1 MNMMK
6 QIQRSKLCIHLISD
20 LVPGSGQ
27 GWANLIDTDIVYDK
41 LGFPYIPARRIK
53 GVLKEAALELEQF
66 NVIEKN
72 ISLNIFG
79 DNEKQGHH
87 FCLYNATLEHIDEL
101 HKECLNS
108 EYSKFLN
115 KYAILDYYT
124 TVRYQTKIDDD
135 GIADDNSLRSVRAI
149 ARENKFY
156 SIIEYEKDDYDILK
170 KCISNVT
177 HMGMMRTRGFGE
189 VKLSLIPLEE
199 ADNFKLCFE
208 DNKEYDVSLY
218 LENESALTVTSAEGK
233 SLDYINGG
241 SILGYF
247 ANEYLKNNETDATF
261 YNLFVNG
268 NIRFSNAYISDEN
281 WNQYYPVKESIFKQ
295 KVGDKYFDQCKRKNK
310 EDANKSKVRN
320 KFVTSDGFIC
330 EVEKEMVYHHRRPD
344 DKSIG
349 HVVSNEIDGMG
360 MFYQTQTISPK
371 QKFIAHI
378 YGKGKDLKLIL
389 DNVDTYMQIGSSKY
403 VQYGNVRIDHIICE
417 EIQPRILNKGSEV
430 VCTLLS
436 PLVLLDNKNDSLVNA
451 KSLNNVLPIEIS
463 DFFISYRKLGGYN
476 AKWKLQKPS
485 YTAFKEGSCIK
496 GILTEDTK
504 DSLVVGS
511 LIQEGN
517 GILQI
522 QLIEEINDPK
532 GIKYQTTIEEQ
543 CKLEKLRDVVI
554 YSMKE
559 RMHLQL
565 LKAIKNISKP
575 IGLSASSVG
584 RLLSMMQENK
594 WGEFKKEVANIAEE
608 DKKRKIEDILQEIIG
623 ICDEIYQKYGLV
635 GKFYKKEF
643 YLIACKEYFTKL
655 KIDGRKE

>member
-6 QIQRSKLCIHLISD
+6 QIQRSKLCIHLKSD

-27 GWANLIDTDIVYDK
+27 GWASLIDTDIVYDK
-41 LGFPYIPARRIK
+41 LGFPYIPAKRIK

-66 NVIEKN
+66 NVLEKN
-72 ISLNIFG
+72 TSLNIFG
-79 DNEKQGHH
+79 DNEKQGHY
-87 FCLYNATLEHIDEL
+87 FCLQNATLDQIDDL

-108 EYSKFLN
+108 EYATFLN
-115 KYAILDYYT
+115 KYAVLDYYT
-124 TVRYQTKIDDD
+124 TVRYQTRINDD
-135 GIADDNSLRSVRAI
+135 GIADDNSLRSVRAV

-156 SIIEYEKDDYDILK
+156 SVIEYEKEDYEILK
-170 KCISNVT
+170 KCIYNVT
-177 HMGMMRTRGFGE
+177 HMGMTRTRGFGE

-199 ADNFKLCFE
+199 AKKFKLSFE
-208 DNKEYDVSLY
+208 DDKEYDVSLY
-218 LENESALTVTSAEGK
+218 LENESTLTIASAEGK
-233 SLDYINGG
+233 TLDYINGG

-247 ANEYLKNNETDATF
+247 ANEYLKNNDTDATF
-261 YNLFVNG
+261 YDLFVNG

-295 KVGDKYFDQCKRKNK
+295 KVGSKYFDESKRENN
-310 EDANKSKVRN
+310 EEANKSKVRN
-320 KFVTSDGFIC
+320 KFVTNDGYIC
-330 EVEKEMVYHHRRPD
+330 EVEKEVIYHHRRPD

-389 DNVDTYMQIGSSKY
+389 ASVNTYMQIGSSKY

-417 EIQPRILNKGSEV
+417 EIQPRVLKKGSEV

-436 PLVLLDNKNDSLVNA
+436 PLLLLDDKNDSLVNA

-463 DFFISYRKLGGYN
+463 DYFISYKKTGGYN

-496 GILTEDTK
+496 GILTQDTK

-517 GILQI
+517 GIVQI
-522 QLIEEINDPK
+522 QPVEEVKDPK
-532 GIKYQTTIEEQ
+532 GMKYQTTIDEQ
-543 CKLEKLRDVVI
+543 CKLEKMRDIVV

-559 RMHLQL
+559 RMHLQV
-565 LKAIKNISKP
+565 LKEIKNISKP
-575 IGLSASSVG
+575 SLSAASIG
-584 RLLSMMQENK
+584 RILSMMQENK
-594 WGEFKKEVANIAEE
+594 WGAFKEEVVKIADDNKKEKV
-608 DKKRKIEDILQEIIG
+608 KKILKEIVD
-623 ICDEIYQKYGLV
+623 ICDEIYQDYGLV
-635 GKFYKKEF
+635 GKMYKKEF